1 MRRGYHAPA
10 QAASGRYRSPMKLRH
25 QINPAR
31 SARRCYDRKGR
42 ASVMAGKVLW
52 GVVIV
57 VALVVV
63 GLLLKWHHLSEQRH
77 VVGSV
82 NTEFK
87 LIGPDHKI
95 VLESFDDPK
104 IEGITVFI
112 SESRT
117 GGVKGGLGLAED
129 TSDASVAVRQTGPI
143 KVKEPFKNGED
154 ALTEQRSVIFKRL
167 HVTRFWDASHRSFVY
182 VVWTDKL
189 INGSPQNSI
198 SAVVAEPWDG
208 HQPDFS
214 GLSQNGAT
222 AAGASSGS

>member
-1 MRRGYHAPA
+1 
-10 QAASGRYRSPMKLRH
+10 
-25 QINPAR
+25 
-31 SARRCYDRKGR
+31 
-42 ASVMAGKVLW
+42 MAGKVLW

-95 VLESFDDPK
+95 VLESYDDPK

-112 SESRT
+112 SKSQT
-117 GGVKGGLGLAED
+117 GGVKGALGLAED

-143 KVKEPFKNGED
+143 KVKEAFENGED
-154 ALTEQRSVIFKRL
+154 AFTEKRSVLFKRL
-167 HVTRFWDASHRSFVY
+167 HVSRFWDAPHKSFVY
-182 VVWTDKL
+182 VVWTDRL
-189 INGSPQNSI
+189 VNGSPQNSI
-198 SAVVAEPWDG
+198 SAVVAEPWG
-208 HQPDFS
+208 AQAPD
-214 GLSQNGAT
+214 LSLMGPAAPPAAT
-222 AAGASSGS
+222 Q